1 MCSYT
6 ETFLVCM
13 YVNILNC
20 SHKNKLILYIKNIL
34 HILILI
40 LSNQKIS
47 SSMVL
52 LGNTNSAYGV
62 VLHILHLVQ
71 KSHEQQKSVD
81 IFIELL

>member
-13 YVNILNC
+13 YVNILLSQRQIN
-20 SHKNKLILYIKNIL
+20 SLYKEHIAHLNFNFVQPKNKFL
-34 HILILI
+34 
-40 LSNQKIS
+40 
-47 SSMVL
+47 VL
-52 LGNTNSAYGV
+52 LGNTNSAYGI
-62 VLHILHLVQ
+62 VLHILHMVQ

>member
-13 YVNILNC
+13 YVNILLSQRQIN
-20 SHKNKLILYIKNIL
+20 SLYKEHIAHLNFNFVQPKNKFFNGFIRQHKFSIW
-34 HILILI
+34 HI
-40 LSNQKIS
+40 
-47 SSMVL
+47 
-52 LGNTNSAYGV
+52 
-62 VLHILHLVQ
+62 VLHILHMVQ